1 MYEYEA
7 GGDGSLILDENGSVV
22 ATVTVEADAREIV
35 AALNLVNRAVEEFP
49 GLVNGEEG
57 VNGGDLV
64 DLFGD
69 CLEFDAEGRY
79 REKVQAFRCRA
90 GGKVWGAAELD
101 HAPDVIGPFCPNGEC
116 GSGDLVPY
124 EEEPGTP

>member
-7 GGDGSLILDENGSVV
+7 GGDGFLILDENGSVV
-22 ATVTVEADAREIV
+22 ATATVEADALEIV
-35 AALNLVNRAVEEFP
+35 AALKFVNRAAEELP
-49 GLVNGEEG
+49 GLVNGEED

-69 CLEFDAEGRY
+69 CLDFDAEGRY
-79 REKVQAFRCRA
+79 REKVQAYRCRA
-90 GGKVWGAAELD
+90 CGKVWDAAELEHD
-101 HAPDVIGPFCPNGEC
+101 PDVIGPFCPEGEC

-124 EEEPGTP
+124 EEEPDTP